1 MQLKFMARHS
11 IKTRVTLSTMA
22 IFLASLWSLSF
33 YASVELKSDMRKEL
47 SAQQFATVS
56 LLAQQVDE
64 RLTERLHW
72 LQLMAD
78 EITPDLLNDPAAL
91 ITQLDQHPIFRS
103 EFNEGLLVVNLDGMA
118 MNDTPVSA
126 GQVGQQRVDLRSVN
140 VALKERRASVGQVFM
155 DPHLNA
161 PLLDISAPLRDTDGR
176 VIGAVTGLT
185 NLKKPNFLRVIT
197 GNTYGRTGGYL
208 LIDPQQRRIITATD
222 PSRLMEALPGAGA
235 NPMLDRFISGSR
247 GSMIFV
253 NPRGQEILASY
264 QTVAGTGWIIEAM
277 LPTEEAFAPMHSMQQ
292 RMLYATL
299 LLTLL
304 AGGLSWWLIRQQLAP
319 MLNTIRSIGKRTLSV
334 EAIRA
339 LPIGAPGE
347 IGELIRAFNTLLST
361 LTQRNQKLQTQQDV
375 LSRMEALAHVGS
387 WEWDIDSDTVTWSDE
402 MFLFFRR
409 DPAKGAPSM
418 EEIPKLYVSQ
428 DAQRFK
434 QAVNKALHYGAPY
447 ELELRSMRRDGSQR
461 YYLARG
467 EVQRNAQREVVKL
480 VGSLQDIT
488 ELKQIQ
494 ETLQHSYTALQSVLQ
509 TTLDGFFRTDKQ
521 GRLLQVN
528 PAYCAMS
535 GYTQDELLQMSVL
548 DLEANDNHEEVAER
562 IVRLYRTGR
571 EQFETRHRRKDGSLW
586 DVEASLTVNLDGG
599 GDMFAFLRDITERKR
614 AQLNLE
620 MSASVFSHAHEGI
633 SITDVQGY
641 ILNVNDTFCQIT
653 GYARSEVIG
662 KHTRLLKSERQDHG
676 FYEAMWKALLVNGH
690 WSGEIWNRR
699 KNGEIYPELLTIS
712 AVRDEQGVTRQ
723 YVALF
728 SDISARKA
736 IEDRVRQLAFF
747 DALTDLPNRRLL
759 TDRLSQILLA
769 NKRNGHFGAV
779 MFLDLDNFKPLN
791 DTYGHAFGDLL
802 LIEVAQRL
810 KASVREVDTVAR
822 LGGDEFVVVLSELDT
837 TLEASRALAMTI
849 AEKIRQSLSE
859 VYRLKRVSH
868 HNDNALQVI
877 EHHCTASL
885 GVAVFDP
892 NQTDQEMILHQAD
905 EAMYQAKEAGRNQ
918 VVVHDGT
925 MQTAN

>member
-1 MQLKFMARHS
+1 MQLNFLARHS

-33 YASVELKSDMRKEL
+33 YASVELKNDIRVEL
-47 SAQQFATVS
+47 STQQFATVS
-56 LLAQQVDE
+56 LLARQVDE
-64 RLTERLHW
+64 RLTERLLW
-72 LQLMAD
+72 LKLVAE
-78 EITPDLLNDPAAL
+78 EITPELLDDPVAL
-91 ITQLDQHPIFRS
+91 SKQLDQHPILRS
-103 EFNEGLLVVNLDGMA
+103 EFNESVLVVNALGSA
-118 MNDTPVSA
+118 VAEAPASA
-126 GQVGQQRVDLRSVN
+126 GRVGQGRLNLPSVN
-140 VALKERRASVGQVFM
+140 VALKEGRDSIGTVFV
-155 DPHLNA
+155 DTHLGT
-161 PLLDISAPLRDTDGR
+161 PMFDISVPVQNASGQTIG
-176 VIGAVTGLT
+176 VITGLT
-185 NLKKPNFLRVIT
+185 NLRKTNFLRIVT
-197 GNTYGRTGGYL
+197 NNAYGRTGGYL
-208 LIDPQQRRIITATD
+208 LVDPQRRRVITATD
-222 PSRLMEALPGAGA
+222 ASRIMESLPDPGV
-235 NPMLDRFISGSR
+235 NPALDRFINGYQGSQVLM
-247 GSMIFV
+247 S
-253 NPRGQEILASY
+253 PQGQEILASDK
-264 QTVAGTGWIIEAM
+264 TVPSSGWIISAT
-277 LPTEEAFAPMHSMQQ
+277 LPTQEAFAPMRAMQQ
-292 RMLYATL
+292 RMFYATL
-299 LLTLL
+299 MLTLL
-304 AGGLSWWLIRQQLAP
+304 AGGLTWWLVRHQLAP
-319 MLNTIRSIGKRTLSV
+319 VLNTIRAIGRRNV
-334 EAIRA
+334 NENVPQA
-339 LPIGAPGE
+339 LPLSAPGE
-347 IGELIRAFNTLLST
+347 IGELIRAFNTLLAT
-361 LTQRNQKLQTQQDV
+361 LAQRNQTLQIQQDV
-375 LSRMEALAHVGS
+375 LSRTEALAHVGS
-387 WEWDIDSDTVTWSDE
+387 WEWDINSDTVTWSDE
-402 MFLFFRR
+402 MFQFFRR
-409 DPAKGAPSM
+409 DPAKGAPTM
-418 EEIPKLYVSQ
+418 EQMPWLYIPQ
-428 DAQRFK
+428 DAQHFK
-434 QAVNKALHYGAPY
+434 EAVNKALHYGIPY

-467 EVQRNAQREVVKL
+467 EVQRNAQREVNKL

-488 ELKQIQ
+488 DLKQIQ
-494 ETLQHSYTALQSVLQ
+494 ETLQHSYTALQTVLQ
-509 TTLDGFFRTDKQ
+509 TTLDGFFRADKQ

-548 DLEANDNHEEVAER
+548 DLEATERHEEVAER

-571 EQFETRHRRKDGSLW
+571 EQFETRHRRKDGTLW
-586 DVEASLTVNLDGG
+586 DVEASLTVNLNGG

-614 AQLNLE
+614 AQLHLE

-633 SITDVQGY
+633 SITDIQGY

-653 GYARSEVIG
+653 GYSRAEVIG
-662 KHTRLLKSERQDHG
+662 KHTRLLKSERQDRS

-791 DTYGHAFGDLL
+791 DTYGHAVGDLL

-810 KASVREVDTVAR
+810 RTNVREVDTVAR

-837 TLEASRALAMTI
+837 TLEASKALAMAI
-849 AEKIRQSLSE
+849 AEKIRRSLSE
-859 VYRLKRVSH
+859 VYRLTRR
-868 HNDNALQVI
+868 NNGNAPQPI

-892 NQTDQEMILHQAD
+892 NQTDQEVILHQAD

-918 VVVHDGT
+918 VVLHDST
-925 MQTAN
+925 TQTVI